1 MSRFKQLEFDES
13 FDKGRVSPTDRAG
26 EPMRDEKYFHD
37 LAVTFW
43 LGGDFELALRNYSR
57 SLEMKSSF
65 LEGWAGQVRML
76 IELGE
81 YSEARKWAD
90 KAMVLFPEHHDLLA
104 GKAIAA
110 ARDVM
115 WEEAMTCSDLAI
127 GKPIAGARVW
137 LSRGEVLMLRNNTV
151 AETCISN
158 ALSIAGKLKPVIHL
172 ESGRLLSRTGNHY
185 AAIEHLNL
193 AVRLLPKSALAWYEL
208 GKCQAALGREEAK
221 VTLEQC
227 LRLRPDW
234 DQAKAML
241 KQSKGG
247 LWRSITGLFRR

>member
-13 FDKGRVSPTDRAG
+13 FDKGKASRADGAG
-26 EPMRDEKYFHD
+26 EPTRDERYFHD

-57 SLEMKSSF
+57 SLEVKSSF

-81 YSEARKWAD
+81 YSEARMWAD
-90 KAMVLFPEHHDLLA
+90 KAMLLFPEHPDLLA
-104 GKAIAA
+104 GKAVAA
-110 ARDVM
+110 ARDAM
-115 WEEAMTCSDLAI
+115 WDEAMACSDLAI
-127 GKPIAGARVW
+127 GKPNAGPRVW
-137 LSRGEVLMLRNNTV
+137 LSRGEALMLRRNAV

-158 ALSIAGKLKPVIHL
+158 ALSLAGKLKPVIHL
-172 ESGRLLSRTGNHY
+172 ESGRLLSRTGNQY

-208 GKCQAALGREEAK
+208 GNCQAALGREEAK

-227 LRLRPDW
+227 LKLRPDW
-234 DQAKAML
+234 DLAKATL